1 MCHVIK
7 CLNPKFRH
15 CTSGYAAVPI
25 VLHICAKWYKDY
37 NSDATTPDCY
47 NCKHQTQQLEISIMT
62 EQETVLSL
70 ENQTPILEN
79 PSIVLLPVYFVVKEY
94 VSS

>member
-1 MCHVIK
+1 M
-7 CLNPKFRH
+7 
-15 CTSGYAAVPI
+15 
-25 VLHICAKWYKDY
+25 
-37 NSDATTPDCY
+37 PDCY